1 MKQNEITEAYNCS
14 AKTYAEKCF
23 NELEYKPL
31 DRQLLDRFAQ
41 LTQKKGIVCDIGCGP
56 GEVATYL
63 TAKGCKVVGIDISE
77 YMINEAKR
85 LNTEIEY
92 LVDDMFNL
100 KTAEEHFAGIC
111 SFYSI
116 VNFQYDDIKRIL
128 KEYHRV
134 LINNGLLLI
143 AFHIEEKEIHVDD
156 FWGSGKPLDFYYFNE
171 NVILGMLKE
180 AGFKIIEAL
189 VRFPYEH
196 EYPSKRAYIL
206 GEKI

>member
-116 VNFQYDDIKRIL
+116 VNFQNDDIKRIL

-156 FWGSGKPLDFYYFNE
+156 FWGSGKPLDFYYFSE
-171 NVILGMLKE
+171 NVILEMLKE

-189 VRFPYEH
+189 VRFPYEQ
-196 EYPSKRAYIL
+196 EYPSVMSHK
-206 GEKI
+206 

>member
-41 LTQKKGIVCDIGCGP
+41 LTKKKGIVCDIGCGP
-56 GEVATYL
+56 GEVANYL
-63 TAKGCKVVGIDISE
+63 STKGCKVAGIDISE
-77 YMINEAKR
+77 CMINEAKR
-85 LNTEIEY
+85 LNTEIEFI
-92 LVDDMFNL
+92 VDDTFNL
-100 KTAEEHFAGIC
+100 RTAKEYFAGIC
-111 SFYSI
+111 SFYAI

-189 VRFPYEH
+189 VRFPYEQ

>member
-189 VRFPYEH
+189 VRFPYEQ